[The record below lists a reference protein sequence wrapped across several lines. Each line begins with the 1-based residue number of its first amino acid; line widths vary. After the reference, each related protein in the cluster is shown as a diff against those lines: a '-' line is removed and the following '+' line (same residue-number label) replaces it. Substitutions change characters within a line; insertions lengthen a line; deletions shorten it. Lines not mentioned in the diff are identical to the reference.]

1 MLSLEEMEPILDLMN
16 KANLIRQV
24 KTGGWV
30 QIIDPDNITVA
41 DVFRLFTFRPEAA
54 RAAAA
59 GDARLERLLDD
70 ITTGMNEKM
79 NVPLSQLFAQSP
91 TVDAVT

>member
-1 MLSLEEMEPILDLMN
+1 MERILDLMSR
-16 KANLIRQV
+16 ANLVRQV

-30 QIIDPDNITVA
+30 QILDPGKIMVA

-59 GDARLERLLDD
+59 GNVKLEQLLDD
-70 ITTGMNEKM
+70 IIIGINEKM
-79 NVPLSQLFAQSP
+79 NTPLSQLFAE
-91 TVDAVT
+91 TVSADQKL